1 MMIDFGVLPDHLL
14 IPLVDAAGVTLR
26 VLPPDEVPPALRPL
40 LAFDRRGMTRGPA
53 RLQLR
58 RALEGEEDFR
68 ERVFAEFRERADVGT
83 VLDDWASGGALAVAN
98 AAATDDGLALLA
110 SALVA
115 AEPPL
120 ADFGLGIVVAV
131 DAMSQQEHAE
141 DDEAVGAAAR
151 IEALEE
157 RVRRAEG
164 ARASLERER
173 DAVTEQLRIERGS
186 RRDRDERAAVDAAS
200 AGLRIGE
207 LEAALER
214 ERERAAHAEDA
225 STRASERERARAA
238 RAEAA
243 SARVAER
250 ADALAVELQRLRNA
264 AASAAAVATD
274 SVERAP
280 ARVTDVRRGSGRRAR
295 PNLPGGLFADSV
307 SGADAMLRSGSVL
320 LVVDGYNV
328 TKTGWPDASL
338 EVERESLLSA
348 VHSLHLTSG
357 TDVVV
362 AFDGDGTRSFAGPRR
377 PGVRIVFSAPGEEAD
392 SVVVETVSKTPL
404 GTPVVVASSDRWVR
418 EHAETFGA
426 VVISAA
432 TLVAVLRKAP
442 GRSAS

>member
-1 MMIDFGVLPDHLL
+1 MIDFSVLPEHLL
-14 IPLVDAAGVTLR
+14 VPLVDSAGTTLR
-26 VLPPDEVPPALRPL
+26 ALPPDEVPPAVRPL

-68 ERVFAEFRERADVGT
+68 ERVFAEFRERADVRS
-83 VLDDWASGGALAVAN
+83 VIDDWTSGGALAVAN

-115 AEPPL
+115 AEPAL

-141 DDEAVGAAAR
+141 DDEAVGVAAR

-157 RVRRAEG
+157 RVRRAED

-173 DAVTEQLRIERGS
+173 DALAEQLRIERRS
-186 RRDRDERAAVDAAS
+186 RRERDERAAADTAR

-214 ERERAAHAEDA
+214 ERERAAHAEEA
-225 STRASERERARAA
+225 SARASERERASGSGRSCECARVRARRRAGGRAA
-238 RAEAA
+238 
-243 SARVAER
+243 
-250 ADALAVELQRLRNA
+250 A
-264 AASAAAVATD
+264 AAQRGRVRSCRRD
-274 SVERAP
+274 RCRRARRR
-280 ARVTDVRRGSGRRAR
+280 AVTDVRRGSGRRAR

-307 SGADAMLRSGSVL
+307 SGADAMLGSGSVL

-328 TKTGWPDASL
+328 SKTGWPNASL

-357 TDVVV
+357 TDVIV
-362 AFDGDGTRSFAGPRR
+362 AFDGDGTQSFTGPRR

-404 GTPVVVASSDRWVR
+404 RTPVVVASSDRWVR